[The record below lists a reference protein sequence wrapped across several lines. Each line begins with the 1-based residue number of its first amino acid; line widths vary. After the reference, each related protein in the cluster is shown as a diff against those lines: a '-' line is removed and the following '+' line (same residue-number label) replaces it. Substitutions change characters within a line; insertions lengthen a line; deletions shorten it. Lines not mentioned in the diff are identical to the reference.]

1 MFGFANQNDGPPPC
15 PYLCVIEILKQELL
29 MMNTRKMKAIV
40 ATKYGAP
47 EVLELQE
54 VEMPKPKDNEILI
67 RIEASAVTTA
77 DTMMRTG
84 IPYIG
89 RLFMGFKKPKYPV
102 TGTGFA
108 GEIIDTGKAVSK
120 FFIGERVFGESV
132 FGSGTN
138 AEYLCVSEDGVVAT
152 LPDNVSTAAAAPVCD
167 GPLTSLNLLREVAG
181 IKAGQKV
188 LIIGASGSLGT
199 AAVQLAKYLGAE
211 VTGVCST
218 TNLELVKSLGA
229 DEVIDYTT
237 TDFTTTGKTYDIIYD
252 TVGKSSFGKSKS
264 SLTSNGTYLSPV
276 LGLSLLFQMLR
287 TSLVGTKKAK
297 FDATGMKPVPEL
309 RKMLLE
315 LRDILAAGKLKT
327 VIDRQYPLAEVPDA
341 HRYIDKG
348 HKKGNVVITM
358 G

>member
-1 MFGFANQNDGPPPC
+1 
-15 PYLCVIEILKQELL
+15 
-29 MMNTRKMKAIV
+29 MNTRKMKAIV
-40 ATKYGAP
+40 ATKYGGP

-54 VEMPKPKDNEILI
+54 VDMPTIKDNEVLV
-67 RIEASAVTTA
+67 RIDASVVTTA

-102 TGTGFA
+102 TGTSFA
-108 GEIIDTGKAVSK
+108 GEIIDTGKDVTK
-120 FFIGERVFGESV
+120 FFAGEFVFGESI

-138 AEYLCVSEDGVVAT
+138 AEYLCVAEDGVVAT
-152 LPDNVSTAAAAPVCD
+152 LPTNVSTAAGAPVCD
-167 GPLTSLNLLREVAG
+167 GALTSLNLLREVAG

-199 AAVQLAKYLGAE
+199 AAVQLAKHLGAE

-229 DEVIDYTT
+229 DEVIDYKT
-237 TDFTTTGKTYDIIYD
+237 TDFTKSGKTYDIIYD
-252 TVGKSSFGKSKS
+252 TVGKSSFGKSKGA
-264 SLTSNGTYLSPV
+264 LTANGTYLSPV

-287 TSLVGTKKAK
+287 TSLFGKKKAK

-315 LRDILAAGKLKT
+315 LREILAAGKLKT

-348 HKKGNVVITM
+348 HKKGNVVIVSTS
-358 G
+358 